1 MPSGIGIN
9 RGLSIMDEG
18 GSGVYLEPTPTSSK
32 DLVISPSNDVKAV
45 VPSGTTPAVKIAS
58 PDIMLGRDESVPIEI
73 MTDLIFEDIG
83 GQEII
88 NIARTDLVNGQ
99 HVIYQPIKNLLD
111 INSQYNSKNILSLEN
126 TADTIF
132 NNFPIRL
139 DTHVSNYATTDS
151 PNVPVY
157 IDGTTG
163 NLIIEVIN
171 MERGEQVEV
180 EILTT
185 GVLLNDTDWTIA

>member
-1 MPSGIGIN
+1 MAIFGGK
-9 RGLSIMDEG
+9 SIMLAPEAFDISVDAIPVNPKTR
-18 GSGVYLEPTPTSSK
+18 SGDSSSDTSSTTTA
-32 DLVISPSNDVKAV
+32 AV
-45 VPSGTTPAVKIAS
+45 AGTTPAVKIAS
-58 PDIMLGRDESVPIEI
+58 PDLMINKDESVPIEI

-99 HVIYQPIKNLLD
+99 NVIYQPIKNLAD

-139 DTHVSNYATTDS
+139 DTHVPTYATTDS

-157 IDGTTG
+157 IDSSG
-163 NLIIEVIN
+163 NLIVEVIN
-171 MERGEQVEV
+171 MQTGEQVEV
-180 EILTT
+180 QILTT
-185 GVLLNDTDWTIA
+185 GVLFGDTSWA